1 MKSKKGIVILSSVVA
16 VCAAGL
22 ILSHFFDWPVDFD
35 NAGGNIGKSSRF
47 SRKTATESISNMEE
61 LILNDPSYKNGI
73 VTAYTL
79 MQTRAQQFSVLVD
92 MSNEVAG
99 DIPEFEGVIDE
110 MNKVYVTVNNVCAS
124 LLRAGEN
131 INATLNGE
139 KRPDLAQNTINASL
153 AYTTLQKQNKLAN
166 QFIEVTDNYVKKA
179 EADDQL
185 LFVRDLWVDYQA
197 LTAALEG
204 DKEFAAELEKKGS
217 LLAAEKTVATLGSFE
232 EVQQLVVMNTTCVY
246 NNMGIETNLVKSIPG
261 EVMSNYSS
269 LLNAATQEILQFFFD
284 SFESKDL
291 DNNIDIAT
299 VSSQITG
306 DQDILQI
313 FIFDSFES
321 KDLDNNIDIATV
333 SSQITGNLAA
343 SMLTLTGGADFVK
356 SMGWETVGNAA
367 NGALASSG
375 ATGER
380 VKLNT
385 RISPFF
391 DSFESKDLD
400 NNIDIATGERV
411 NLNFSPAFFNTVA
424 ETTFTSVV
432 KSFEDASASIKASE
446 TGNILGASAN
456 TFSNLGALIE
466 ATSIGSRPIIE
477 R

>member
-306 DQDILQI
+306 
-313 FIFDSFES
+313 
-321 KDLDNNIDIATV
+321 
-333 SSQITGNLAA
+333 NLAA

-375 ATGER
+375 
-380 VKLNT
+380 
-385 RISPFF
+385 
-391 DSFESKDLD
+391 
-400 NNIDIATGERV
+400 ATGERV

-466 ATSIGSRPIIE
+466 ATSIGRGPIIE
-477 R
+477 P